1 MAKGRGAI
9 LGIIAILLGA
19 SGLGFGLVSWLSLG
33 QVSVHNSWYDTKA
46 LDSVSQTGAYINDLS
61 ITMNLGS
68 GETVYVLFTCT
79 VECSGYWAEFYIY
92 IDGIRTNGH
101 TRISRDSVPG
111 HLDYSAAIQHINN
124 TLSAG
129 AHTITVWAHTD
140 DFDTDATDCVLFV
153 QTLAI

>member
-19 SGLGFGLVSWLSLG
+19 TGLGFGLVSWLSLG
-33 QVSVHNSWYDTKA
+33 QVSVQNSWYDTKA

-101 TRISRDSVPG
+101 TRVSRDSVAG
-111 HLDYSAAIQHINN
+111 YLDFSAAIQHINN

-129 AHTITVWAHTD
+129 AHTINVWGYTD
-140 DFDTDATDCVLFV
+140 DFDTDALDCVLFV

>member
-19 SGLGFGLVSWLSLG
+19 SGLGFGLVSWLNLG
-33 QVSVHNSWYDTKA
+33 QVSVRQSWYDTKDV
-46 LDSVSQTGAYINDLS
+46 DSVSETGAYIDDLS

-79 VECSGYWAEFYIY
+79 VECSGLWANFYIY
-92 IDGIRTNGH
+92 IDDIRTNGH
-101 TRISRDSVPG
+101 TRVSRDDVAGYLYFSV
-111 HLDYSAAIQHINN
+111 AIQHINN

-129 AHTITVWAHTD
+129 AHTITVWGHTD
-140 DFDTDATDCVLFV
+140 DFDTDVLDCVLFV